1 VTVVVSETQGATNTE
16 IPAREVIPESSLN
29 RLAPWHVRVGAFA
42 VDVLPGIALV
52 ATMLLVSFTVPPRG
66 VWWWVS
72 ISVAGVA
79 FLLVLV
85 NRLVLPT
92 VTGLSLGRA
101 ACGIAVVGRDGQ
113 SPGPWRLLLRDLA
126 HLLDTLSL
134 FVGWLWPL
142 WDSRRRTFADMLLGT
157 EVRRLEPEERPGNVR
172 RWTAVAVLTCACVCA
187 AGAGL
192 GYALVY
198 HRDQAID
205 QTRQEISVQG
215 PKIVAQ
221 MLTYDPKSLQDDFA
235 RAQSLATDKYRP
247 KLVEQQEIVKKGH
260 PEINEYWPND
270 AAIQSATPDQATML
284 MFMHGRRG
292 QGGEERYITA
302 TVQVNFAKGS
312 DQHWRVDNLTVLAK
326 PKPPGN
332 RK

>member
-1 VTVVVSETQGATNTE
+1 MTVVVPETKTT
-16 IPAREVIPESSLN
+16 IPTTEVIPESSQN

-42 VDVLPGIALV
+42 VDVLPGIAVV
-52 ATMLLVSFTVPPRG
+52 ATMALVSFTVPPRG

-92 VTGLSLGRA
+92 VTGWSLGRA
-101 ACGIAVVGRDGQ
+101 VCGIAVVGRDGEA
-113 SPGPWRLLLRDLA
+113 PGPWRLLLRDLA
-126 HLLDTLSL
+126 HLLDTVSL

-142 WDSRRRTFADMLLGT
+142 WDSRRRTFSDMLLRT
-157 EVRRLEPEERPGNVR
+157 EARRVEPEERPGNVR
-172 RWTAVAVLTCACVCA
+172 RWTAAAVLTCACVCV
-187 AGAGL
+187 AGAAL
-192 GYALVY
+192 SYAVVY
-198 HRDQAID
+198 SRDRAID
-205 QTRQEISVQG
+205 QARQEISIQG
-215 PKIVAQ
+215 PKMVAQ

-260 PEINEYWPND
+260 PVVNEYWPND
-270 AAIQSATPDQATML
+270 AAIQSATPDRATML
-284 MFMHGRRG
+284 LFMHGRRG
-292 QGGEERYITA
+292 EGGEERYITA

-312 DQHWRVDNLTVLAK
+312 DQHWRVDDLTVLAK

-332 RK
+332 GK